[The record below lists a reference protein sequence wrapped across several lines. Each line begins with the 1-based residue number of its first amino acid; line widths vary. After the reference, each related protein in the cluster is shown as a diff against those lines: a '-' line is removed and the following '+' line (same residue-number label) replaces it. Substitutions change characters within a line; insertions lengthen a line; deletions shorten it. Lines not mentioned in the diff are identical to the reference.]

1 MYATVR
7 RYKNAR
13 ALGDAMA
20 SRSGEVKELLTSVP
34 GFVSITRHEMVT
46 QSRA

>member
-7 RYKNAR
+7 RYKNAG

-20 SRSGEVKELLTSVP
+20 SRSGEVKKLLTSVP
-34 GFVSITRHEMVT
+34 GSSASRDTRW
-46 QSRA
+46 